1 MTATDLVAIA
11 RAGRTDEQALVWLA
25 EMVLMLR
32 AATSAGMIRARQ
44 GETPVLRLDDKE
56 PVG

>member
-1 MTATDLVAIA
+1 MTPADLIADA

-25 EMVLMLR
+25 EMVLTLR
-32 AATSAGMIRARQ
+32 GAASAGMLRARQ
-44 GETPVLRLDDKE
+44 GETPALRLGDKE